1 MNWLHYWKDNF
12 TNEGRGT
19 LHNANNN
26 GNSLMGAPDWT
37 KEKQN
42 REIMQL
48 DGGFGALTAVLE
60 PLVQSRDDGIYVL
73 PGLPRTRRDLS
84 FDRIRTE
91 GTFQIGATV

>member
-48 DGGFGALTAVLE
+48 DGGFGALTTVLE
-60 PLVQSRDDGIYVL
+60 PLVQSRDGGIYVL